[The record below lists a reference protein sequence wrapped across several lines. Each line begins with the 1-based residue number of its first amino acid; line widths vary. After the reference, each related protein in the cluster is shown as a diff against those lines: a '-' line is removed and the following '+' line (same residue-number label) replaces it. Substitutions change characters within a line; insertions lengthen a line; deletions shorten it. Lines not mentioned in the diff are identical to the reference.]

1 MLLNYA
7 PFCALLCIKNTMKTI
22 FHSAASRG
30 HADHGWLNAKHSF
43 SFASWHNPERIHFG
57 MLRVLNDDIVAGGMG
72 FGKHPHDN
80 MEIITIPLAGSIQ
93 HEDSMGFSEVIHA
106 GEVQVMSA
114 GTGIYHSE
122 YNPSPSQELN
132 LFQIWIFPNQKQ
144 VKPRYAQ
151 RKYNLTEG
159 AFNELVGPQH
169 SGVETWIHQDAW
181 ISVGKFSAGALANY
195 PIKQAKNGIYLMV
208 IEGSIQ
214 IGEQIL
220 QQKDAI
226 GISDTA
232 QIEIKVQQKSKILV
246 IEVPMN

>member
-1 MLLNYA
+1 
-7 PFCALLCIKNTMKTI
+7 MKTV
-22 FHSAASRG
+22 FHSANSRG

-43 SFASWHNPERIHFG
+43 SFASWYNPERIHFG

-93 HEDSMGFSEVIHA
+93 HEDSMGFSEVIRA

-122 YNPSPSQELN
+122 YNPSANETLN

-144 VKPRYAQ
+144 VTPRYTQ
-151 RKYNLTEG
+151 RKYELQNGVFT
-159 AFNELVGPQH
+159 ALVGPEQ
-169 SGVETWIHQDAW
+169 SGIDTWIHQDAW
-181 ISVGKFSAGALANY
+181 LSMGEFDNDTTISYAL
-195 PIKQAKNGIYLMV
+195 KKSKNGAYIML
-208 IEGSIQ
+208 IEGAIQ

-220 QQKDAI
+220 NEKDAI

-232 QIEIKVQQKSKILV
+232 QIEIKMLQFAKILV

>member
-1 MLLNYA
+1 M
-7 PFCALLCIKNTMKTI
+7 MKTV
-22 FHSAASRG
+22 FHAANSRG

-122 YNPSPSQELN
+122 YNPSPDQELN
-132 LFQIWIFPNQKQ
+132 LFQIWIFPKQKQ
-144 VKPRYAQ
+144 VEPRYAQ
-151 RKYNLTEG
+151 RKYELNEG
-159 AFNELVGPQH
+159 TFTELVGPEE
-169 SGVETWIHQDAW
+169 SGISTWIHQDAW
-181 ISVGKFSAGALANY
+181 LSMGTFKSGSSQEYQL
-195 PIKQAKNGIYLMV
+195 KRQGNGIYLMLV
-208 IEGSIQ
+208 EGQ
-214 IGEQIL
+214 IKIGDELLTQR
-220 QQKDAI
+220 DAI
-226 GISDTA
+226 GISQTNQI
-232 QIEIKVQQKSKILV
+232 QIEIKANAKILV

>member
-1 MLLNYA
+1 
-7 PFCALLCIKNTMKTI
+7 MKTV
-22 FHSAASRG
+22 FHPEASRG

-80 MEIITIPLAGSIQ
+80 MEIITIPLSGAIQ
-93 HEDSMGFSEVIHA
+93 HQDSMGFSEIIEA

-122 YNPSPSQELN
+122 FNPKPDQALN

-144 VKPRYAQ
+144 VTPRYAQ
-151 RKYNLTEG
+151 KKYNLTHG
-159 AFNELVGPQH
+159 VFTQLVGPQQ
-169 SGVETWIHQDAW
+169 SGLDTWIHQDAW
-181 ISVGKFSAGALANY
+181 ISLGEFDAQTTVNY
-195 PIKQAKNGIYLMV
+195 AINKQKNGIYLMV
-208 IEGSIQ
+208 VEGEIQ
-214 IGEQIL
+214 IGAQRL
-220 QQKDAI
+220 QSRDAI
-226 GISDTA
+226 GISEIE
-232 QIEIKVQQKSKILV
+232 QIDIQMDQNSKILV

>member
-1 MLLNYA
+1 
-7 PFCALLCIKNTMKTI
+7 MKTV
-22 FHSAASRG
+22 FHSSASRG

-43 SFASWHNPERIHFG
+43 SFASWYNPERIHFG

-93 HEDSMGFSEVIHA
+93 HEDSMGFSEVIRA

-122 YNPSPSQELN
+122 YNPNPNEELN

-144 VKPRYAQ
+144 VTPRYAQ
-151 RKYNLTEG
+151 RKYELQNG
-159 AFNELVGPQH
+159 AFTELVGPEH
-169 SGVETWIHQDAW
+169 SGIATWIHQEAW
-181 ISVGKFSAGALANY
+181 LSMGEFDTNTTISYTLKNPNCGAYIML
-195 PIKQAKNGIYLMV
+195 ID
-208 IEGSIQ
+208 GSIQ
-214 IGEQIL
+214 IGQQIL
-220 QQKDAI
+220 QQKDAV

-232 QIEIKVQQKSKILV
+232 QIEINIQQKAKILV